1 MPTPL
6 DYLNAPEFADDQ
18 LTEAINIP
26 PYLTGRPAQLGIF
39 TDTPIH
45 TTYVRIGVS
54 EQELTVI
61 PARERGGE
69 SNLNIRGDAR
79 SGVSFDIPH
88 FPLDDAILPAD
99 IQNLTVWGEGDVIMA
114 SLEDVYNDRLVAL
127 RAKHDFTHSHLDWGA
142 LNGIVLDG
150 DGRELLNVY
159 DKFDLVEHS
168 VEYDLASSATRL
180 AGLNRQVKAHVRRE
194 LRGTPA
200 TGLRVLAGAK
210 FFDMYVDHSN
220 VREELRD
227 YKGSTANPGRDDIQ
241 DVFEYAGLTLERID
255 EQYQVRQSNGTLVAR
270 DAVPE
275 DEAIVVP
282 LGTPFFK
289 RYIAPPDTIS
299 GANRAPEAETK
310 VFVSTDELPHGKGR
324 EIHTESNV
332 LPICIRPQL
341 LVRLRMKAA

>member
-1 MPTPL
+1 MSTAL
-6 DYLNAPEFADDQ
+6 TYLNAPEFADDQ
-18 LTEAINIP
+18 LTEAINIL
-26 PYLTGRPAQLGIF
+26 PYVTGRPAQLGIF

-54 EQELTVI
+54 DQELTVI

-69 SNLNIRGDAR
+69 SNLNRRGDNR
-79 SGVSFDIPH
+79 GVVSFDIPH
-88 FPLDDAILPAD
+88 FPLDDAITPAD

-114 SLEDVYNDRLVAL
+114 GLEDVYDERLTAL
-127 RAKHDFTHSHLDWGA
+127 RAKHDFTHYHLDWGA
-142 LNGIVLDG
+142 LNGVIMDG
-150 DGRELLNVY
+150 DERELLNLY
-159 DKFDLVEHS
+159 DKFDLVQHT
-168 VEYDLASSATRL
+168 VEYNLESPSAQI
-180 AGLNRQVKAHVRRE
+180 ANLNRQVKAYIRRE
-194 LRGTPA
+194 LRGTQA
-200 TGLRVLAGAK
+200 NGLRVLAGAK
-210 FFDMYVDHSN
+210 FFDMYVNHST

-227 YKGSTANPGRDDIQ
+227 YKGSTPNPGRDDIQ

-255 EQYQVRQSNGTLVAR
+255 EQYRVRQSNGTLVTK

-299 GANRAPEAETK
+299 GANHRPDPDTK
-310 VFVSTDELPHGKGR
+310 VFVSTVDLPHDKGR

-332 LPICIRPQL
+332 LPICTRPQL
-341 LVRLRMKAA
+341 LVRLKL